1 MAELGLAIVATVD
14 LTIKWG
20 NRLVKLCEIYRDSNA
35 TIRDSSLQLE
45 MIWLKAQKQLAFMR
59 ELEHVLD
66 EHHRSLNV
74 QATDRLKT
82 QFETA
87 VHKLQEFTVD
97 DTQGNGMLAQIRKKA
112 TRWKYAMVKETVD
125 AVVEELQKWQALA
138 DPSWYLMLKMA
149 NSQIDLT
156 LRSNEKTATDAFPE
170 TMRIRQVTRSGTA
183 SPNTGIFL
191 PAGELTKMMISD
203 IPMST
208 LQMAHRATSTGVQR
222 LLLTTVEC
230 PAGTNV
236 NQKAREVR
244 ELARKLS
251 VNDPATF
258 SLLSCK
264 GVIKRAADVPNGQP
278 LVSFTMVFRSP
289 NNAAETKSLRAKMI
303 SPYDFVSVSHKI
315 TFARQLAKSVA
326 YVHNFGF
333 VHKSIRP
340 ENILIFEGEGKKPPG
355 MYLAGLSNFRRD
367 EGRTYRLEDGTWDKD
382 IYLHPQ
388 RQGPFPRGDYQ
399 MQHDIYSLGV
409 CLLEIGFWE
418 SFVQF
423 GDGGKKT
430 TTRSILHQFSVDCQ
444 AGRTTIQGSKEY
456 FLHLCRTQLPRY
468 MVGRYCE
475 IVETC
480 LTCLDKDN
488 VDFGDESEFQD
499 PDGILVA
506 VRYIEKVL
514 SRLNEITI

>member
-14 LTIKWG
+14 LAIKWG
-20 NRLVKLCEIYRDSNA
+20 NQLVKLCETYRDYNI

-45 MIWLKAQKQLAFMR
+45 MIWLKAQKQLAFMK

-82 QFETA
+82 QFENA
-87 VHKLQEFTVD
+87 VRKLQEFMVD
-97 DTQGNGMLAQIRKKA
+97 DTQGSGMLAQIRKKA
-112 TRWKYAMVKETVD
+112 IKWKYAIVKETVD
-125 AVVEELQKWQALA
+125 AVIEELQKWQALA

-149 NSQIDLT
+149 NSQIDQT

-170 TMRIRQVTRSGTA
+170 TMRIRQVTRSTSA

-191 PAGELTKMMISD
+191 PAGELAKMTISD
-203 IPMST
+203 VPMST
-208 LQMAHRATSTGVQR
+208 LQMAHRATSTGVQH

-230 PAGTNV
+230 TAGTDV

-264 GVIKRAADVPNGQP
+264 GVIKRATDAPNGQP

-289 NNAAETKSLRAKMI
+289 NNAADTKSLRAKLL
-303 SPYDFVSVSHKI
+303 SLHDFVSVSNKI

-340 ENILIFEGEGKKPPG
+340 ENIVIFENEGKEPPG

-388 RQGPFPRGDYQ
+388 RQGPLPREDYQ

-409 CLLEIGFWE
+409 CLLEIGFWD
-418 SFVQF
+418 SFVRF
-423 GDGGKKT
+423 DANGKT
-430 TTRSILHQFSVDCQ
+430 TTATSMLHQFSVDCQ
-444 AGRTTIQGSKEY
+444 AGKTTIQGSKEY
-456 FLHLCRTQLPRY
+456 FLTLCRSQLPRY

-480 LTCLDKDN
+480 LTCLDQGN

-499 PDGILVA
+499 PDGILVG